1 MQKEIMIQTTSLFK
15 TYGSGEAA
23 VQALRPC
30 DIAIYRGEKIAVVGA
45 SGSGKSTLLH
55 LLGGLDRPS
64 GGSILFCGEDLYN
77 KKDAA
82 LAKFRRQNVG
92 FVFQSYNLVPEL
104 TAEENIRLPLLLDGK
119 KAEQGYFT
127 QVVQT
132 LGLSDRLKHFPG
144 ELSGGQQQRAAI
156 ARAVISKP
164 SVLLCD
170 EPTGNLDTKSG
181 EEVMRLLHELSD
193 TLGITLVVV
202 THDESIASQME
213 RRITITDGTVGGG
226 ACEG

>member
-1 MQKEIMIQTTSLFK
+1 MQKETIIKTTELYK

-23 VQALRPC
+23 VRALKPC
-30 DIAIYRGEKIAVVGA
+30 NIVIGAGEKIAVVGA

-55 LLGGLDRPS
+55 LLGGLDRPT
-64 GGSILFCGEDLYN
+64 GGVILFHGEDLYG

-104 TAEENIRLPLLLDGK
+104 SAEENIRLPLLLDGK
-119 KAEQGYFT
+119 KPDKGYFD
-127 QVVQT
+127 QVIQT

-156 ARAVISKP
+156 ARAVMSKP

-193 TLGITLVVV
+193 NLGVTLVVV
-202 THDESIASQME
+202 THDENIAAQME
-213 RRITITDGTVGGG
+213 RRISITDGTVGGG

>member
-92 FVFQSYNLVPEL
+92 FVFQNYNLVPEL

>member
-92 FVFQSYNLVPEL
+92 FVFQNYNLVPEL

-132 LGLSDRLKHFPG
+132 LGLADRLRHFPG

>member
-1 MQKEIMIQTTSLFK
+1 MQKEIMLQTTGLFK

-23 VQALRPC
+23 VQALKPC
-30 DIAIYRGEKIAVVGA
+30 DIAIYKGEKIAVMGA

-64 GGSILFCGEDLYN
+64 GGSIRFCGEDLYN

-132 LGLSDRLKHFPG
+132 LGLADRLRHFPG
-144 ELSGGQQQRAAI
+144 ELSGGQQQRTAL

-193 TLGITLVVV
+193 SLGITLVVV
-202 THDESIASQME
+202 SHDESIAAQME